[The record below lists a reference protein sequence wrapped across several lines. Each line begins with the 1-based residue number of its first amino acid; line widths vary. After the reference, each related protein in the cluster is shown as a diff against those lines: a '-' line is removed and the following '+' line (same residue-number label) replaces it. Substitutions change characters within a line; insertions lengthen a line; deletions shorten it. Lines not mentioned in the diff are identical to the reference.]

1 MDLATND
8 DVSQEET
15 EHYQIPRSDLRVC
28 ELQDRNPQIMEIQ
41 QTEEELYDD
50 VALLTD
56 FKARQKNIAEQKDN
70 EDIRSAS
77 NSDKKSWN
85 RFGVNRRS
93 RTSDMSS
100 TYTEQTNR
108 RSSNDSEEAED
119 ALDKK
124 NTFKKLI
131 SKMENSLARVSTR
144 NSTSPLAA
152 KSNTANNF

>member
-1 MDLATND
+1 MDLSDN
-8 DVSQEET
+8 VSQEKI

-28 ELQDRNPQIMEIQ
+28 ELQERNPQITEIQ

-56 FKARQKNIAEQKDN
+56 FKARQKNVAEQKDN
-70 EDIRSAS
+70 EDIKSAS

-85 RFGVNRRS
+85 RFGANRKS
-93 RTSDMSS
+93 RMSDLSS
-100 TYTEQTNR
+100 SYTEQTNR
-108 RSSNDSEEAED
+108 RSNNDCEETED

-131 SKMENSLARVSTR
+131 SKMENSLARVSTK

-152 KSNTANNF
+152 KSSTANNF